1 MLYVLLKTFMELKVY
16 AMVFSS
22 PEDAQRCMTDDFNAY
37 VKREG
42 LEIED
47 GYCFITD
54 WGAYDTPDGSGVEWR
69 IYSAEDC
76 TS

>member
-1 MLYVLLKTFMELKVY
+1 MYVLLKTCMGLKVY

-22 PEDAQRCMTDDFNAY
+22 HEDALRCMTDDFNAY
-37 VKREG
+37 VRHEG

-69 IYSAEDC
+69 IYSAEDR